1 MICVLGHRRCEKAET
16 RANIFNW
23 YELFARQSRGKV
35 PPHVLLHPFL
45 SDYNPFIQAVN
56 DKLNG
61 PTGEGLNIQLA
72 YDGLELAGFQM

>member
-1 MICVLGHRRCEKAET
+1 MICVLGRRRCEKAET

-35 PPHVLLHPFL
+35 PLHVLLYPFL
-45 SDYNPFIQAVN
+45 SDYNPVIQAVN